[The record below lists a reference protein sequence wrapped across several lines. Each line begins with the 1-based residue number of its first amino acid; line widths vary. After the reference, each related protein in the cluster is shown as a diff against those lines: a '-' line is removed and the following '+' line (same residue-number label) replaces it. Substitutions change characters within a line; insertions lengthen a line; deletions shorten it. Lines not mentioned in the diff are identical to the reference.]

1 MNIAVYLTIFLIPTL
16 FFIKYYKN
24 YKITMLEYEIIATI
38 DIINSLDRC
47 SLVENKEKYPEL
59 YKVIESIFNKDY
71 SSLKFEHIK
80 KSVRVVGKQTSEK
93 INKEIS
99 EVLEEK
105 DILEFVLYYRKL
117 CLLIYLHQ
125 NFKKY
130 LIVELF
136 AKILPEKERKEIKE
150 TEKEKASDL
159 CLA

>member
-1 MNIAVYLTIFLIPTL
+1 MSIAVYLTIFLIPTL

-150 TEKEKASDL
+150 FLVFLLFKN
-159 CLA
+159 

>member
-1 MNIAVYLTIFLIPTL
+1 M
-16 FFIKYYKN
+16 
-24 YKITMLEYEIIATI
+24 
-38 DIINSLDRC
+38 
-47 SLVENKEKYPEL
+47 
-59 YKVIESIFNKDY
+59 
-71 SSLKFEHIK
+71 KFEHIK

-150 TEKEKASDL
+150 KEKEKASDL

>member
-1 MNIAVYLTIFLIPTL
+1 MSIAVYLTIFLIPTL

-136 AKILPEKERKEIKE
+136 AKILPEKERKEME
-150 TEKEKASDL
+150 EFEHS
-159 CLA
+159 